1 MIKDAELHA
10 EEDKKRQEFVTAK
23 NELDTLIFST
33 EKSLGEY
40 GDKLS
45 ETEKSE
51 LEAEIKTA
59 KDQLANATETE
70 QLNSIK
76 ENLAKKAQK
85 LGEIIYAQMQQ
96 QQGAGGGAGFD
107 PNAQG
112 FNPDDFKQQEQPQQ
126 DGPIDADFE
135 VVDDK

>member
-1 MIKDAELHA
+1 
-10 EEDKKRQEFVTAK
+10 
-23 NELDTLIFST
+23 

-40 GDKLS
+40 GEKLS
-45 ETEKSE
+45 AEEKSTIEAALKEARERQDKATDKTE
-51 LEAEIKTA
+51 L
-59 KDQLANATETE
+59 D
-70 QLNSIK
+70 SIK
-76 ENLAKKAQK
+76 EELSKKAQK

-107 PNAQG
+107 PNAAG
-112 FNPDDFKQQEQPQQ
+112 FNPEDFAGASQAQQESPKQ